1 MNDSAVSAAIFGAGV
16 AVLIAVHWQRQK
28 KRGQKR
34 LQALEALVENQQSQL
49 RLKERELTA
58 LRARGVAGALVPQ
71 PLHRIVLTG
80 GPCGGKTTALAKLRI
95 RLEELGF
102 LVLTVPET
110 ATMLFSGGV
119 PLPSDEAS
127 GFAFQKH
134 LMQVQREVEDAFIA
148 LAKGSGRPA
157 VVLLDRGLMDGKAY
171 MEEEQWELLLEEL
184 QLTPVMLRD
193 QRYDAVVHLVTA
205 ADGAAPFYSLANNES
220 RTESVEAAIEVDR
233 RTLDCWTG
241 HEHLY
246 IVDNSCSFE
255 EKIRRAVARIS
266 ALLGVPGPQAVTRKF
281 LLQRL
286 PREEE
291 LRRHVSR
298 YEVFEVESTYLCSP
312 NEHERCRVRR
322 RQQGSNVSFQHQTWV
337 GVEGSDQKAAASP
350 TLIER
355 TLTGRE
361 YLVLL
366 KQAEQSVSV
375 SHVPSTDDGARTLAG
390 HMGAREAVCAIS
402 ERVGCRSYRQKGNP
416 LQAAPLPSREGN
428 PLARRLSLPPR
439 HSTLPGYSRSG
450 QADPACAS
458 IKNT

>member
-266 ALLGVPGPQAVTRKF
+266 ALLGVPGPQADTRKF
-281 LLQRL
+281 LDT
-286 PREEE
+286 
-291 LRRHVSR
+291 S
-298 YEVFEVESTYLCSP
+298 
-312 NEHERCRVRR
+312 
-322 RQQGSNVSFQHQTWV
+322 
-337 GVEGSDQKAAASP
+337 
-350 TLIER
+350 
-355 TLTGRE
+355 
-361 YLVLL
+361 
-366 KQAEQSVSV
+366 
-375 SHVPSTDDGARTLAG
+375 
-390 HMGAREAVCAIS
+390 
-402 ERVGCRSYRQKGNP
+402 
-416 LQAAPLPSREGN
+416 
-428 PLARRLSLPPR
+428 
-439 HSTLPGYSRSG
+439 
-450 QADPACAS
+450 
-458 IKNT
+458 